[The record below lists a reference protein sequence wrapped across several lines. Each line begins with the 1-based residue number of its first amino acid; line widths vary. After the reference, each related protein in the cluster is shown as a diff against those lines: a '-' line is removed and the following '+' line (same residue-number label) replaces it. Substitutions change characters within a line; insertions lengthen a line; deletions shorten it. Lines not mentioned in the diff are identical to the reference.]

1 MFILLFLLTCF
12 LCVYEDNQSTKRE
25 QKRTCFFARRKPRNI
40 GAFSFFL
47 FSIKNI
53 KIFLLMPIYVYI
65 LLLFNI
71 VQTV

>member
-12 LCVYEDNQSTKRE
+12 LCVYEDNQSTTRE
-25 QKRTCFFARRKPRNI
+25 QKRTYFFVRRKPRNI

-53 KIFLLMPIYVYI
+53 KIFLLMLIYVYI
-65 LLLFNI
+65 TI
-71 VQTV
+71 V